1 MACVAQHAF
10 HHLKKHTQRTPIDY
24 IMWIFTGNDDF
35 ESLEFRT
42 EVLSVDEATA
52 RAARSDALAVC

>member
-24 IMWIFTGNDDF
+24 IMWIFTGTDDF

-52 RAARSDALAVC
+52 RAAK